1 MNTMMLIL
9 FVGGL
14 FGVVGFLARRRRKA
28 TETIPDDQPDN
39 RTRRPWADV
48 LR

>member
-28 TETIPDDQPDN
+28 AETIPEDQRDAGTS
-39 RTRRPWADV
+39 RSWADM

>member
-28 TETIPDDQPDN
+28 ADTVPDDQQDTG
-39 RTRRPWADV
+39 TRRSWADM